1 VVIQSQKLSASP
13 YDLASTLT
21 CGQAFRWTRWDHT
34 SVGVIDDH
42 WIQVSQQGPSLH
54 VSTTHSSPNW
64 KRIED
69 YFQVRLD
76 LDNVTRSFPMDSHL
90 REAKRAYRGLRLLK
104 QSPWECLASFILSSN
119 KQIPHIQQI
128 ITRLTQRFGTPLE
141 VPPGHEP
148 LASFPTAAHLASVS
162 EADLRKLGMGYRAPF
177 LSEAARRVSDGR
189 LVLQSLFEM
198 PYPEAFASLQTLP
211 GVGPKIA
218 NCVLLFAFQKQEAFP
233 IDVWIKRAL
242 STLYF
247 SDASPSPKQL
257 EAFARSYFNP
267 YAGYAQQYL
276 FHYVRNQPR
285 SPQPH

>member
-1 VVIQSQKLSASP
+1 
-13 YDLASTLT
+13 
-21 CGQAFRWTRWDHT
+21 
-34 SVGVIDDH
+34 
-42 WIQVSQQGPSLH
+42 
-54 VSTTHSSPNW
+54 
-64 KRIED
+64 
-69 YFQVRLD
+69 
-76 LDNVTRSFPMDSHL
+76 
-90 REAKRAYRGLRLLK
+90 
-104 QSPWECLASFILSSN
+104 
-119 KQIPHIQQI
+119 
-128 ITRLTQRFGTPLE
+128 
-141 VPPGHEP
+141 
-148 LASFPTAAHLASVS
+148 
-162 EADLRKLGMGYRAPF
+162 MGYRAPF

-189 LVLQSLFEM
+189 LGLQSLFEM